1 MTIEKDRYWTFLIY
15 LDSAPK
21 NWRDILQETG
31 LQIAISPLH
40 DKDITDVGELKKPH
54 YHVILC
60 FNGPTTYSKVCSITE
75 SLNSPIPKRI
85 LSVIGMYRYFTHKD
99 NPEKYQYNE
108 EDITTLNGFDIED
121 RTGMTTSQTIA
132 IKRQIQKII
141 NDNKIRYYCDLIDYI
156 NDNLSNDF
164 YLVASN
170 NTLFF
175 NTYIS
180 SRYKKNS
187 LQNDNYH
194 L

>member
-141 NDNKIRYYCDLIDYI
+141 NLISY
-156 NDNLSNDF
+156 N
-164 YLVASN
+164 
-170 NTLFF
+170 
-175 NTYIS
+175 
-180 SRYKKNS
+180 
-187 LQNDNYH
+187 
-194 L
+194 